1 MRILLLLPVFVL
13 LLTALPG
20 RAANQYD
27 VTRYG
32 ATGRKDD
39 NAQPAIQR
47 AIDACGAAGGGTVYF
62 PPGAYTTATLELRSH
77 VTLHLEAGATLYASR
92 QEESYNLRK
101 ESGYRETGVPVLLY
115 GRDLTRIAITGKG
128 TVDGQAEHAWNPLS
142 DVDNFIAAETELARQ
157 AGVEMKRAYVV
168 GPRVSLLYLIGC
180 TDVHLEN
187 VSFVRSPHWT
197 LHLAHCERV
206 FLRGLTIFTDPKYGV
221 NADGIDIDGC
231 RNVMVSDCRV
241 ATGDDAICLKST
253 NRDGQYTDCEDI
265 TITNCTL
272 SSASAGL
279 KIGTET
285 FGNFRRIVFSN
296 CVITDSNRGIGIF
309 VRDGGMVEDVL
320 FSNLVIDCRRKHF
333 NWWGD
338 GDALRLVVLQ
348 RTPQSKVGT
357 IRNVL
362 IQNVVGRVQ
371 GTSRLEGH
379 AASPLQTITLSNVQ
393 LRMEPEGQPDKR
405 ATDALYVSKAR
416 EVTLKDLRIDWA
428 PEGAEP
434 KWRSALRAEGVTG
447 LQVDGLTARQGL
459 AGSGYPA
466 VDLSDCREVTLRNS
480 TAAAGTGTFL
490 SVAGRASGGI
500 RLLTNDFSAALR
512 PLARAREVNRK
523 SITVRK

>member
-1 MRILLLLPVFVL
+1 MRILLQLPIFVL
-13 LLTALPG
+13 LLNALPG
-20 RAANQYD
+20 GAANWYD
-27 VTRYG
+27 VTSYG

-47 AIDACGAAGGGTVYF
+47 AIDACAASGGGTVYF
-62 PPGAYTTATLELRSH
+62 PPGAYTSSTLELRSY

-92 QEESYNLRK
+92 QEETYNLRK
-101 ESGYRETGVPVLLY
+101 ESGYQETGVPVLLY
-115 GRDLTRIAITGKG
+115 GRNLTRIAITGKG

-142 DVDNFIAAETELARQ
+142 DVDNFIAAETELAHQ
-157 AGVEMKRAYVV
+157 AGIEMKRAYVV
-168 GPRVSLLYLIGC
+168 GPRVSLLYLVGC

-241 ATGDDAICLKST
+241 FTGDDAICLKST

-272 SSASAGL
+272 SSTSAGL

-285 FGNFRRIVFSN
+285 CGNFRRIVFSN

-309 VRDGGMVEDVL
+309 VRDGGTVEDVI

-379 AASPLQTITLSNVQ
+379 ATSPLRNITLSNVQ

-405 ATDALYVSKAR
+405 ATDALHVGMAHEIS
-416 EVTLKDLRIDWA
+416 LNDLRIDWA
-428 PEGAEP
+428 VEGAEP

-447 LQVDGLTARQGL
+447 LQVDRLTTRQGL
-459 AGSGYPA
+459 TRSDSPA
-466 VDLSDCREVTLRNS
+466 VDLINCRAVSLRNS

-490 SVAGRASGGI
+490 SVAGRASGDI
-500 RLLTNDFSAALR
+500 RLFANHLAGAHQ
-512 PLARAREVNRK
+512 PLARAKEVKRN
-523 SITVRK
+523 SITLR

>member
-1 MRILLLLPVFVL
+1 MRIPLFLPVLVL
-13 LLTALPG
+13 LLTALPA
-20 RAANQYD
+20 RAADLYD

-39 NAQPAIQR
+39 DAQPAIQR
-47 AIDACGAAGGGTVYF
+47 AIDACAAAGGGTVHF
-62 PPGAYTTATLELRSH
+62 PPGAYTSATLQLRSY
-77 VTLHLEAGATLYASR
+77 VTLHLAAGATLYASR
-92 QEESYNLRK
+92 QEDAYPLRK

-128 TVDGQAEHAWNPLS
+128 TVDGQAEHAWNPLA
-142 DVDNFIAAETELARQ
+142 DVDGFIAAETELARR

-168 GPRVSLLYLIGC
+168 GPRVSLLYLVGC

-206 FLRGLTIFTDPKYGV
+206 FLRGLSIFTDPKSGV

-272 SSASAGL
+272 SSTSAGL

-309 VRDGGMVEDVL
+309 VRDGGTVEDVL

-348 RTPQSKVGT
+348 RTPESKVGT
-357 IRNVL
+357 IRSVL

-379 AASPLQTITLSNVQ
+379 AESPLQHITLSNVQ
-393 LRMEPEGQPDKR
+393 LRMEPESQPDKR
-405 ATDALYVSKAR
+405 ATDALYVTKA
-416 EVTLKDLRIDWA
+416 ENVTFKDLRIDWA
-428 PEGAEP
+428 AEGAEP
-434 KWRSALRAEGVTG
+434 RWRSALRAEAVTG
-447 LQVDGLTARQGL
+447 LQVDGLTARPGL
-459 AGSGYPA
+459 AGSDAPA
-466 VDLSDCREVTLRNS
+466 VDLTDCRAVTLRNS

-490 SVAGRASGGI
+490 AVAGRASAGI
-500 RLLTNDFSAALR
+500 RLLANDLSRSRR
-512 PLARAREVNRK
+512 PLARAKEVHRK
-523 SITVRK
+523 SISLRK